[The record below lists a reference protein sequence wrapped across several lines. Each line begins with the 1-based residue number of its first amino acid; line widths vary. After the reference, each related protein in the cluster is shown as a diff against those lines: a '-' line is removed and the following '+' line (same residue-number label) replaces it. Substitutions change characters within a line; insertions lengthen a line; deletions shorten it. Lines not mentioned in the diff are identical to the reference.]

1 MRKHSHSVTE
11 LHLHIVLVTK
21 FRKPLLTGEI
31 DETVKR
37 ECRRILEH
45 YECRVEEME
54 TDKDHI
60 HILMEMPPK
69 YSVMQIVNV
78 LKGVSSRMV
87 RKEHGEEIEKMLKHS
102 SFWSPSYYAG
112 TTGGVTLE
120 TVKRYVE
127 AQRQAKPWEN

>member
-21 FRKPLLTGEI
+21 YRKPLLTGEVE
-31 DETVKR
+31 ETVKR

-45 YECRVEEME
+45 FECKVEEME
-54 TDKDHI
+54 TDRDHI
-60 HILMEMPPK
+60 HILVEMTPK
-69 YSVMQIVNV
+69 YSVKEIVNV
-78 LKGVSSRMV
+78 MKGVSSRLV
-87 RKEHGEEIEKMLKHS
+87 RKEHGETIQKQLKGN

-120 TVKRYVE
+120 TVKKYVE
-127 AQRQAKPWEN
+127 SQRREPNEK